1 MPKDLRRYRHAFLAE
16 RFLHLDSFT
25 VLVAGCSVLI
35 FLGCTFVYFW
45 FRDRQTTALL
55 WWGIPLVVGGAALSL
70 YARPGWDADFLS
82 ISIGNAARMIAIGC
96 LWQGVRVFHGRK
108 PLISVLAGVSV
119 AWVLLCLATDFAGS
133 MLLRVIGTSVV
144 NFSFCFLAAYETW
157 RGRAEVLPSRFPLVA
172 TFCSFGT
179 IMVFRAI
186 FAGVT
191 PFPFGALAPDP
202 IWLGG
207 FMFAAFAHSAFGAFL
222 FISMIRERREA
233 TQRNFALSDPLT
245 GLMNRRAFATYA
257 ERNARR
263 RIGRQPV
270 ALLVLDIDHFKS
282 VNDHHGHDT
291 GDRML
296 VAFAAAAEASV
307 RPSDQLFRMG
317 GEEFCFVLPDTT
329 LHAAIQVA
337 ERIRANFELT
347 EIPSQAGAA
356 RTTVSVGVAATEYT
370 IDLELLLAAADAA
383 VYEAKA
389 RGRNRVVVAAPNAVM
404 QPGEA
409 APQVERRRSA

>member
-1 MPKDLRRYRHAFLAE
+1 MPKHLRRYGHAFLAE
-16 RFLHLDSFT
+16 RLLHLDSFT
-25 VLVAGCSVLI
+25 VLVAGCAVLI

-45 FRDRQTTALL
+45 SRDRQTTALL
-55 WWGIPLVVGGAALSL
+55 WWGIPLIVGGAALSL

-82 ISIGNAARMIAIGC
+82 ISIGNAARMIAVGC

-108 PLISVLAGVSV
+108 PMISVLVGLSA
-119 AWVLLCLATDFAGS
+119 AWVVLCLVTDFAES
-133 MLLRVIGTSVV
+133 MLLRVIGTSIV
-144 NFSFCFLAAYETW
+144 NLTFCFLAAYEAW
-157 RGRAEVLPSRFPLVA
+157 RGRAEVLPSRFALIA

-179 IMVFRAI
+179 IMAFRAA
-186 FAGVT
+186 FAAVT
-191 PFPFGALAPDP
+191 PFPFGALDPDP
-202 IWLGG
+202 IWLGA

-245 GLMNRRAFATYA
+245 GLMNRRAFGAYA

-263 RIGRQPV
+263 RSGRQPV
-270 ALLVLDIDHFKS
+270 ALLVLDIDHFKA
-282 VNDHHGHDT
+282 VNDRHGHET

-307 RPSDQLFRMG
+307 RPADQLFRMG

-347 EIPSQAGAA
+347 EVPSSAGSA

-404 QPGEA
+404 HPDEPA
-409 APQVERRRSA
+409 ALIDRRRTA